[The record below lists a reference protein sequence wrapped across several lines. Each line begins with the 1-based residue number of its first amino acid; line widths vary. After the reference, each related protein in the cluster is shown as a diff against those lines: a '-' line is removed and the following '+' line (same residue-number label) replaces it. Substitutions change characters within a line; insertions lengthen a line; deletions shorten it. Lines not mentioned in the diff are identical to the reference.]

1 MEELT
6 KEQLGA
12 EVTAELQHLKEN
24 ATPEELARLN
34 YDTFI
39 PFSSVND
46 LYGQMTGNCFS
57 ERAKELYPKKYG
69 HLERLKDKKE
79 VFKYNFFVDKFYTPL
94 EYYSSLKKAKN
105 KKIIQYLKGEINSF

>member
-12 EVTAELQHLKEN
+12 EVTAELKHLKEN

-34 YDTFI
+34 YETFI

-46 LYGQMTGNCFS
+46 IYGQMTGNCFS

-69 HLERLKDKKE
+69 HLERLTDGKE
-79 VFKYNFFVDKFYTPL
+79 VFKASFFTDKFYTPL

-105 KKIIQYLKGEINSF
+105 ESIIKYLKGEVDKF